1 MIYLKNYWIRN
12 NVVQTDYIDDGYI
25 LLTYI
30 GLRIIQKE
38 DKPTQIV
45 SVDDIIE
52 EVYGTEV
59 SSPIRI
65 KIIDS
70 IFLLA
75 EFGKIEIIRNIGKR
89 NNKWELDISK
99 LWIDTSKGDFTMV
112 EQSEIQRLLQLPNR
126 NRIALLRYYLV
137 LLSTM
142 TNGVGNQSLAR
153 IRGLVSVSKKMQI
166 EYNKL
171 LDELN
176 YQLGEEDE
184 EEEFVIDR
192 EHLEKVLEDRR
203 IRGRQQQLK
212 ELNEERQRYE
222 EAIREEEIIIA
233 KLRERNADQSVIDEE
248 LTIVDKN
255 KQNIEEL
262 DKQINELKDT

>member
-1 MIYLKNYWIRN
+1 MDENEKTIIVDGIELPVDTYFDAEEEEDVRRILYDWSCYDKYVSMCIIDFENETVN
-12 NVVQTDYIDDGYI
+12 ETDYVEDNKTDYDTDDYEDDDGEY
-25 LLTYI
+25 
-30 GLRIIQKE
+30 
-38 DKPTQIV
+38 
-45 SVDDIIE
+45 VDDDDEGGGEHI
-52 EVYGTEV
+52 
-59 SSPIRI
+59 PI
-65 KIIDS
+65 
-70 IFLLA
+70 
-75 EFGKIEIIRNIGKR
+75 GEIMSY
-89 NNKWELDISK
+89 ISK
-99 LWIDTSKGDFTMV
+99 LRDRVRAYRRNALSMKAID
-112 EQSEIQRLLQLPNR
+112 
-126 NRIALLRYYLV
+126 
-137 LLSTM
+137 
-142 TNGVGNQSLAR
+142 
-153 IRGLVSVSKKMQI
+153 

>member
-1 MIYLKNYWIRN
+1 MDENEKTIIVDGIELPVDTYFDAEEEEDVRRILYDWSCYDKYVSMCIIDFENETVN
-12 NVVQTDYIDDGYI
+12 ETDYVEDNKTDYDTDDDEDDDGEY
-25 LLTYI
+25 
-30 GLRIIQKE
+30 
-38 DKPTQIV
+38 
-45 SVDDIIE
+45 VDDDDEGGGEHI
-52 EVYGTEV
+52 
-59 SSPIRI
+59 PI
-65 KIIDS
+65 
-70 IFLLA
+70 
-75 EFGKIEIIRNIGKR
+75 GEIMSY
-89 NNKWELDISK
+89 ISK
-99 LWIDTSKGDFTMV
+99 LRDRVRAYRRNALSMKAID
-112 EQSEIQRLLQLPNR
+112 
-126 NRIALLRYYLV
+126 
-137 LLSTM
+137 
-142 TNGVGNQSLAR
+142 
-153 IRGLVSVSKKMQI
+153 